1 MVECF
6 KTGPEGTTRVPE
18 PVPGC
23 WISVVDPDMQER
35 AWLQDTVGIVPE
47 FVRSAFD
54 EEESSHTDFDD
65 DTRQALII
73 VDCPAVEDDQESDD
87 PSAVQYETQPLSLLF
102 LPEQDMI
109 VTVTLRRNETI
120 EAFSGGRMRGINTN
134 QRARLLLQMLL
145 HISQRFL
152 QCLRNI
158 DRQFNKNEK
167 ILRETLR
174 NDELIKMLGFQKSLV
189 YFSTSLKADEAT
201 LTRIKSRHIIRLY
214 EEDEDLLDDVFIEIR
229 QAIEMCTIYTNI
241 LEGTLDT
248 FGTIINNN
256 VNLVMRTLTVVML
269 VFSIPTIVFSFYG
282 MNVEGLPLITN
293 WLFPLAISIILVTL
307 ALFVLYR
314 QHLFR

>member
-293 WLFPLAISIILVTL
+293 WLFPLAISVILVTL

>member
-1 MVECF
+1 MIECF
-6 KTGPEGTTRVPE
+6 KTGPEGTMRVPE
-18 PVPGC
+18 PVAGC
-23 WISVVDPDMQER
+23 WISVVSPDMQER
-35 AWLQDTVGIVPE
+35 AWLQDTIGVVPE
-47 FVRSAFD
+47 FVCSAFD

-120 EAFSGGRMRGINTN
+120 EAFSAGRMRGINTN

-248 FGTIINNN
+248 FGTIISNN

-282 MNVEGLPLITN
+282 MNVEGLPLITS
-293 WLFPLAISIILVTL
+293 WLFPLAVAVVAVVL